1 MARYNKVK
9 RDTIERAYGIC
20 KRYARLSAKFQYEYC
35 DADNR
40 AKYYRLR
47 DKLHDA
53 TWHVIVGNET
63 LLSPSSLVY
72 AVVLSAVDNGK
83 GKEAV
88 YTALE
93 AVGIE
98 IV

>member
-1 MARYNKVK
+1 MTNQIKK
-9 RDTIERAYGIC
+9 DTIERAYGIC
-20 KRYARLSAKFQYEYC
+20 KRYARLSEKFQHQYC
-35 DADNR
+35 DNENR
-40 AKYYRLR
+40 KKYYCLR

-53 TWHVIVGNET
+53 TWRVIAGNEP

-72 AVVLSAVDNGK
+72 SVVVAAVDNGK

-98 IV
+98 II